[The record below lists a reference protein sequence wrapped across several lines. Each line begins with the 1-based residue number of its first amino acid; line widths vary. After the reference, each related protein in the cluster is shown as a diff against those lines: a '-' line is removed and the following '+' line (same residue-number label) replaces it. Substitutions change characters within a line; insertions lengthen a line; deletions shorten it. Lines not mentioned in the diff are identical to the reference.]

1 MQEEVTQKTIALSMK
16 TGKLTAQAL
25 QAALKKYLQHRAKG
39 PKLHHGKQSLKQLKA
54 HGAAL
59 TNIEVTEANI
69 GAFKPCAKK
78 YGVDFTL
85 RKDKTTQPPHYIVI
99 FKAKDL
105 PRGVCFH
112 GAARPAAPRLPE
124 AGQRAGHPALL
135 HRHPGHP
142 QPGASLSAGHVPQQP
157 AGRVLR
163 QLCGGAGHLLQT
175 TDIPLPARQRHRAGN
190 ASPHQLQLRCRG
202 AQTGTPALPDHPH
215 PERRHHGSGHP
226 WLSGGLGA
234 SHAALY
240 LYPGDGGSRKSCS
253 ADHLPGLCGLRHLHH
268 LFRRAG
274 GSGQGHA
281 VVGDLPVPLHRLHHA
296 AGLGALPTVW
306 PCGRLERVLGHGSAL
321 RHRFSLIVYKKSV

>member
-1 MQEEVTQKTIALSMK
+1 MAVFRVEKNSGYTVMSNHHLRNRALS
-16 TGKLTAQAL
+16 
-25 QAALKKYLQHRAKG
+25 LKAKG
-39 PKLHHGKQSLKQLKA
+39 LLSQMLSLPEDWDYTLQGLARINRESIDAIRQAIRELEQAGYIQRSRERDEKGRLRGAGYVIFELPQPIPASVSPTLENPTLENPTQENPTLENPMQL
-54 HGAAL
+54 
-59 TNIEVTEANI
+59 N
-69 GAFKPCAKK
+69 
-78 YGVDFTL
+78 
-85 RKDKTTQPPHYIVI
+85 KDKLITEKQ
-99 FKAKDL
+99 KKE
-105 PRGVCFH
+105 G
-112 GAARPAAPRLPE
+112 
-124 AGQRAGHPALL
+124 
-135 HRHPGHP
+135 
-142 QPGASLSAGHVPQQP
+142 
-157 AGRVLR
+157 
-163 QLCGGAGHLLQT
+163 LLQT

-321 RHRFSLIVYKKSV
+321 SAIVSLIVYKKSV